1 MLTSPWLPLQGQRES
16 AYVFITAEELRLR
29 KQTKQKD
36 KQARQT
42 TLQHF
47 QQLDPHS
54 PPPDVDPGT
63 LEKRREKVTK
73 LSWEESELAKRSL
86 HRSRAAH

>member
-1 MLTSPWLPLQGQRES
+1 MLTSPWLLLQGQRES
-16 AYVFITAEELRLR
+16 AYVSITAEELRLW
-29 KQTKQKD
+29 KQLNKTKD

-54 PPPDVDPGT
+54 PPPDVDPRT

-73 LSWEESELAKRSL
+73 LS
-86 HRSRAAH
+86 